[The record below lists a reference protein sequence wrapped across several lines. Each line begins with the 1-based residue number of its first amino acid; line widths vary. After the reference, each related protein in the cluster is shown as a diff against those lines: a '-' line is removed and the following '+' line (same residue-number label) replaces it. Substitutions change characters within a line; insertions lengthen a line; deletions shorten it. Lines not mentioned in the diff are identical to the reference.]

1 MIKHLGRLTR
11 MVARASPL
19 EKWSFSWRASP
30 TTSRRRIL
38 RRYST
43 IWTKAGIEVWILKN
57 LRLCF
62 LHRFAFYYF
71 NFMLDHFVPQTVA
84 KHLCLFD
91 CSLYNI
97 VIHILFNDTFSVG
110 DVGGV
115 RQWMVKNWRGRIGK
129 DYLIDQFFSTKS
141 FFSSVKYVSKIT
153 YSYMRKIIDQV
164 GAEGVTDDEIRQIF
178 NMIDKDKSGKLSLR
192 VTITPFGWW

>member
-1 MIKHLGRLTR
+1 MTEWQCHLLSCPGQLKMIKHLGRLTR

-84 KHLCLFD
+84 KHLCLF
-91 CSLYNI
+91 
-97 VIHILFNDTFSVG
+97 VIHIWFNDTFSVG

-115 RQWMVKNWRGRIGK
+115 RQWMVKNWRGRINK
-129 DYLIDQFFSTKS
+129 DYLIDQFFPTKS
-141 FFSSVKYVSKIT
+141 FFFFC
-153 YSYMRKIIDQV
+153 
-164 GAEGVTDDEIRQIF
+164 EICF
-178 NMIDKDKSGKLSLR
+178 
-192 VTITPFGWW
+192 

>member
-11 MVARASPL
+11 MVARASPW

-71 NFMLDHFVPQTVA
+71 YFMLDQFMPQTVA

-110 DVGGV
+110 DVGVV

-141 FFSSVKYVSKIT
+141 FFFFC
-153 YSYMRKIIDQV
+153 
-164 GAEGVTDDEIRQIF
+164 EICF
-178 NMIDKDKSGKLSLR
+178 
-192 VTITPFGWW
+192 

>member
-1 MIKHLGRLTR
+1 MIKHLSRLTR

-91 CSLYNI
+91 CCLYNI

-129 DYLIDQFFSTKS
+129 DYLIDQFFLPKVFS
-141 FFSSVKYVSKIT
+141 SSVKYVSKIT